1 MESNAFFRVIGSSW
15 HFTVLLLPT
24 RYLVLWLP
32 YHGCPECLYMLL
44 DISLT
49 FIIAPYTYIA
59 NENHTVIHPNQIQ
72 PPNPKEYNTR
82 TKEYEQLTG
91 TYKRL
96 RPTHTYEST
105 SGENGR

>member
-1 MESNAFFRVIGSSW
+1 
-15 HFTVLLLPT
+15 
-24 RYLVLWLP
+24 
-32 YHGCPECLYMLL
+32 MLL
-44 DISLT
+44 VISLR

-59 NENHTVIHPNQIQ
+59 NENTLTRSN

-91 TYKRL
+91 TYKKL